1 MANSVV
7 TTAFPVILAAVAEY
21 SETVVANT
29 RLFAERAREIVEQE
43 IDRAKSLDTKAGAVI
58 AASVA
63 LAGAS
68 VAFVLRFADLDA
80 GSGAK
85 TLWAVEIGAAL
96 LALLVAGGLAVWAL
110 APMVVRSQIAFHEL
124 QKWVTLP
131 TLEQEPTL
139 NEGTILNARLHSIGV
154 SRTAN
159 KKKSDRLR
167 LSSFALGAAL
177 AAIVALAISVA
188 INSAIAADGGVNE
201 EYGRSTGTTRE
212 SGGRPRESGAGR
224 ANLPD
229 AGPRHG
235 TAGGSGGGGG
245 QR

>member
-1 MANSVV
+1 MAKYTEN
-7 TTAFPVILAAVAEY
+7 
-21 SETVVANT
+21 VVANT

-43 IDRAKSLDTKAGAVI
+43 IDRAKSLDTKAGATI

-63 LAGAS
+63 LTGAS
-68 VAFVLRFADLDA
+68 VAFVLKFAELDA

-85 TLWAVEIGAAL
+85 TLWAIEIGVAL
-96 LALLVAGGLAVWAL
+96 VALLVAGGFAVWAL

-131 TLEQEPTL
+131 ALEQAPTL
-139 NEGTILNARLHSIGV
+139 NEGTILNASLSSIGI

-167 LSSFALGAAL
+167 FSSFALAAAL

-188 INSAIAADGGVNE
+188 INSARVADGDAQA
-201 EYGRSTGTTRE
+201 EYGRSTGTAQE
-212 SGGRPRESGAGR
+212 SGGSRGHPGAGR
-224 ANLPD
+224 ANFPN
-229 AGPRHG
+229 AGSRLG
-235 TAGGSGGGGG
+235 AERGSRGRGG